1 MVVFLWEGKDPC
13 LFPQYSGVYHWMYP
27 YQPTWAPYGKSLYYV
42 GIYEVIIL
50 IRSPAKYHGAHIGL
64 HPSLSFEKKNAEI
77 SQILGANEPPEI
89 CQIGISGLRAP
100 N

>member
-1 MVVFLWEGKDPC
+1 MVVFLWEGKNPC

-64 HPSLSFEKKNAEI
+64 HPSLSFEKKKTQKYRRFLVQMSHLKFVKLAF
-77 SQILGANEPPEI
+77 
-89 CQIGISGLRAP
+89 
-100 N
+100 